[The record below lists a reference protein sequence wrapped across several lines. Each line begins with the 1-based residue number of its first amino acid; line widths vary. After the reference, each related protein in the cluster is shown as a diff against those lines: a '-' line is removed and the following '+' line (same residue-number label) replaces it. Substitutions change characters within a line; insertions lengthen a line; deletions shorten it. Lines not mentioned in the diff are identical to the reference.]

1 MKIQEAKQAG
11 SGDPLADDD
20 DDDKLDKLSSIVS
33 TLVVDQREV
42 RFEPCFVSMQGELTL
57 NSRR

>member
-33 TLVVDQREV
+33 TESVEAESTESLAGS
-42 RFEPCFVSMQGELTL
+42 CSST
-57 NSRR
+57 RRKGP